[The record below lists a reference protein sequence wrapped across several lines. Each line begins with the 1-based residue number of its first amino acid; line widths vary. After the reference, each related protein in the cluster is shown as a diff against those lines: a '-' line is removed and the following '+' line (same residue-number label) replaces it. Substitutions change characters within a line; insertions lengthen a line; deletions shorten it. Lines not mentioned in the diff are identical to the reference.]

1 MVVLTA
7 AIILLTLAVA
17 GALFAGIGA
26 MARNGEYDRRYSGRF
41 MLLRVG
47 LQGLALLLLFIV
59 WFVTHR

>member
-1 MVVLTA
+1 MVVLTV

-26 MARNGEYDRRYSGRF
+26 MARNGEYDRRYSERF

-47 LQGLALLLLFIV
+47 LQGLALLLFFIA
-59 WFVTHR
+59 WFMTHR